1 LSQEIKVTT
10 TLIKSLIVPRLANS
24 KKGDNGIVLIVGG
37 NKIYHGAPILASTA
51 AMRCGTDLVYMAV
64 PRSNILSTRALSPN
78 AIVLPLPDDKLTLG
92 AANRLT
98 SMLPKRP
105 DSAAI
110 GMGMTIAKPEALK
123 ALVKRLRIN
132 GTKLLLDAA
141 ALIPA
146 VLDDIAGTDTIITPH
161 PGEYKRIFGEDVGKD
176 DELKLMNVQKMTQ
189 KYQITIVLKGP
200 VNVVCDS
207 HNKFALIK
215 RSTPAMTV
223 GGTGDI
229 LSGLAGG
236 FLSKMNPF
244 DACLLGVYFNG
255 AAASLAYR
263 RLGLHIVATDIVDE
277 IPNVLKEYDTV
288 VQ

>member
-10 TLIKSLIVPRLANS
+10 TLIKSLIVPRLADS

-51 AMRCGTDLVYMAV
+51 AMRCGTDLVYTAV

-98 SMLPKRP
+98 SILPKRP

-146 VLDDIAGTDTIITPH
+146 ILDDIAGTDTIITPH

-176 DELKLMNVQKMTQ
+176 EELKLMNVQKMTQ

-200 VNVVCDS
+200 VNVICDS
-207 HNKFALIK
+207 NNNYALIN

-229 LSGLAGG
+229 LSGLAAG

-244 DACLLGVYFNG
+244 GACLLGVYFNG

-263 RLGLHIVATDIVDE
+263 RLGLHIVATDILDE
-277 IPNVLKEYDTV
+277 IPYVLKEFDAV
-288 VQ
+288 EQ